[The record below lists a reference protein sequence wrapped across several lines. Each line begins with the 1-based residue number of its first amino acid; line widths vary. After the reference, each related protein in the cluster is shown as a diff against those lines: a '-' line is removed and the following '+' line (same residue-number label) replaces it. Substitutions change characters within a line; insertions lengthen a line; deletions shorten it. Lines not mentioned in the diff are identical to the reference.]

1 MAETFNRLGPERDA
15 PTTSG
20 CVMMMLGDIPFELKT
35 TPYQR
40 LRRYSVYNWPAQER
54 IGRRPALQ
62 YTGQGS
68 DTITLS
74 GTLYPEMTGGRG
86 AMNKLRTA
94 AESGEPLDLVDALGY
109 VYGPWC
115 VTSVEETS
123 EVFFDNGV
131 PRKIG
136 FSLSLSRYG
145 DDELGAAP

>member
-1 MAETFNRLGPERDA
+1 MVETFNRLAPERDA

-20 CVMMMLGDIPFELKT
+20 RVMMMLGNIPFELKT
-35 TPYQR
+35 TPYER

-62 YTGQGS
+62 YTGQGA
-68 DTITLS
+68 DNITLG

-86 AMNKLRTA
+86 AMNRLRAA
-94 AESGEPLDLVDALGY
+94 AESGEPMDLVDGLGH

-115 VTSVEETS
+115 VLSVAETS

-131 PRKIG
+131 ARKIG
-136 FSLSLSRYG
+136 FSLSLSR
-145 DDELGAAP
+145 